1 MYDLGKL
8 IKKLREEKNISMDKM
23 CDDFNK
29 KYNAKIVKSTISKWE
44 NNKAEPSLSNA
55 RYLSDYFNVTLDCIL
70 GLEEYETPLTT
81 DENNLLK
88 NYNKLND
95 LGKQEA
101 NKRIEELT
109 EINRYLAVD
118 EMLATKDI
126 ELMTIAANDDGLT
139 DDEKDFMQKRI
150 EEYEKNK

>member
-126 ELMTIAANDDGLT
+126 ELIPIAAHDDGLT
-139 DDEKDFMQKRI
+139 VDEKDFMQKRI

>member
-8 IKKLREEKNISMDKM
+8 IKKLREEKNVSMDKM

-70 GLEEYETPLTT
+70 GLEEYESSLTK
-81 DENNLLK
+81 DENKLLSD
-88 NYNKLND
+88 YNKLND
-95 LGKQEA
+95 IGKKEA
-101 NKRIEELT
+101 NKRVAELT
-109 EINRYLAVD
+109 EITKYTEFEDYNQTGLAAHD
-118 EMLATKDI
+118 DDLTNEEKEDCLKIAKQAFKD
-126 ELMTIAANDDGLT
+126 MD
-139 DDEKDFMQKRI
+139 
-150 EEYEKNK
+150 

>member
-126 ELMTIAANDDGLT
+126 ELMPIAAHDDGLT

>member
-126 ELMTIAANDDGLT
+126 ELIPIAAHDDGLT

>member
-101 NKRIEELT
+101 NKRVEELT
-109 EINRYLAVD
+109 EISRYLAND
-118 EMLATKDI
+118 EILATKDI
-126 ELMTIAANDDGLT
+126 ELIPIAAHDDGLT